1 MLDGYLGIRLP
12 NQTMTCRA
20 YLCPFCR
27 YCIII
32 VTQGFFRVLGR
43 CFCDWDFSYARP
55 IEEHQRVT
63 SDSPPL
69 IMLLL
74 FDIIEPL
81 GSSSLV

>member
-1 MLDGYLGIRLP
+1 M
-12 NQTMTCRA
+12 
-20 YLCPFCR
+20 
-27 YCIII
+27 I
-32 VTQGFFRVLGR
+32 VTQGVFRALGR
-43 CFCDWDFSYARP
+43 CFCDWDFSYVRP
-55 IEEHQRVT
+55 IEEHQRVI